1 MMKSRISRCLSAF
14 MVGAAFLLGNGLNIS
29 ANEVVKINFFTNEN
43 DEDFDDTLIKKL
55 INERNEARKLK
66 NFEKADEIRQNLKN
80 KNIEIEDTKDGT
92 VWTKSK

>member
-1 MMKSRISRCLSAF
+1 
-14 MVGAAFLLGNGLNIS
+14 MVSFVNLQRVWAWLGFVDVASGIGLD
-29 ANEVVKINFFTNEN
+29 KN
-43 DEDFDDTLIKKL
+43 DEDFDDTLINQL

>member
-1 MMKSRISRCLSAF
+1 MT
-14 MVGAAFLLGNGLNIS
+14 LLGLYKES
-29 ANEVVKINFFTNEN
+29 KN
-43 DEDFDDTLIKKL
+43 DEDFNDTLIKKL

-66 NFEKADEIRQNLKN
+66 NFEKADEIRKYLKN

>member
-1 MMKSRISRCLSAF
+1 MRIIKKIAQATFEALT
-14 MVGAAFLLGNGLNIS
+14 LLGLYKEI
-29 ANEVVKINFFTNEN
+29 KI

-80 KNIEIEDTKDGT
+80 KI
-92 VWTKSK
+92 SK